1 MGQLVSLQ
9 GETDHGDN
17 VLLEFMLVIALQ
29 SLAESSVQAAIYHLL
44 MSERNADGSFAE
56 FPFAEL
62 QRLPGTPSAATSSR
76 AAKIMHMLGL
86 PSDLI
91 HEMRVRSVRDTI
103 YTNLRSQGC
112 ELSTLDVSSAWQCA
126 SKLVSLLLR
135 EVRILLDS
143 PSTLITTR
151 PCAEEM
157 FEWLQTCRLHQLI
170 PVFNNTG
177 LSFLEAVATISGER
191 VRELRR
197 QQL

>member
-1 MGQLVSLQ
+1 M
-9 GETDHGDN
+9 
-17 VLLEFMLVIALQ
+17 LLEFMLVIALQ

-56 FPFAEL
+56 FSFAEL
-62 QRLPGTPSAATSSR
+62 QRLPGTPCAATSSR

-103 YTNLRSQGC
+103 YTILRSQGC
-112 ELSTLDVSSAWQCA
+112 KLSTLDVSSAWQDQCG

-157 FEWLQTCRLHQLI
+157 FEWLQTCRMHQPI

-177 LSFLEAVATISGER
+177 LSFLEPVATISGER
-191 VRELRR
+191 VREQRR